1 MKRIS
6 IGQFYPAKSPIH
18 SLDGRFRILCT
29 LCFMISTFL
38 CKSLASFVFLVLFTV
53 LLVCVSR
60 VPLGIVLRSIRMII
74 YILTITFFINVLFT
88 AGDGEPF
95 FSWWII
101 KLYADGLWK
110 AAFMAV
116 RILCLVTGSGLLISY
131 TATPIDIT
139 HSLESLLSPLKKIG
153 VPVHDFSMMMFIA
166 LRFIPTLSDDA
177 DKIMT
182 AQMSRG
188 VDFTTGSL
196 FKRIKSLVPILVPL
210 FVSAFRRA
218 DELATAME
226 CRCYHGGEG
235 RTSMKTYTLHVSD
248 IVCLCVFIA
257 AGAGVVF
264 LNVIPTGYRL

>member
-1 MKRIS
+1 MKRITL
-6 IGQFYPAKSPIH
+6 GQYYPARSLIH
-18 SLDGRFRILCT
+18 SLDGRFRIICVLV
-29 LCFMISTFL
+29 FMISTFL
-38 CKSLASFVFLVLFTV
+38 CKSLLSFMFLVLFT
-53 LLVCVSR
+53 LALTFISR
-60 VPLGIVLRSIRMII
+60 VPLGIVLKSVKMIL
-74 YILTITFFINVLFT
+74 YILAITFIINVFFT
-88 AGDGEPF
+88 SGEGSPI

-101 KLYADGLWK
+101 TLYADGIWK
-110 AAFMAV
+110 ASFMAV
-116 RILCLVTGSGLLISY
+116 RILCLVTGSSVLISY

-188 VDFTTGSL
+188 VDFTTGSI
-196 FKRIKSLVPILVPL
+196 FRRIKSLVPILVPL

-226 CRCYHGGEG
+226 CRCYHGGNG
-235 RTSMKTYTLHVSD
+235 RTGMKTYTVTVKDVL
-248 IVCLCVFIA
+248 CLVAFVL
-257 AGAGVVF
+257 AGVGICL
-264 LNVIPTGYRL
+264 LNGITLGYKL